1 MRETGTVVAQLA
13 AEDATMMQRICSI
26 SVDGGVAYVAMG
38 EGRCMEGSR
47 TMDGRKKTKDIFH
60 YNYND
65 ATAFSPF
72 PYFQN

>member
-38 EGRCMEGSR
+38 EGHCMEGSR
-47 TMDGRKKTKDIFH
+47 MMDGRKKNKRHI
-60 YNYND
+60 
-65 ATAFSPF
+65 SL
-72 PYFQN
+72 